1 VTTERKGPPPIDP
14 NDPRPYWQRLGD
26 WSKKQGGPPPPRT
39 EPPAVRSVEEVEAF
53 LAWLPTSH
61 YATNDRSYY
70 AGVLATIEWAA
81 GRRRLAPVT
90 GREQAEG
97 ERPSGYNIGGEHST
111 AYEGMSRGAAAMAK
125 DYGRFAPETITS
137 AYSHSYFTAVEHS
150 TYWLLGSDGLD
161 VPEDWAWPRRFMD
174 RAA

>member
-1 VTTERKGPPPIDP
+1 MTTERKE
-14 NDPRPYWQRLGD
+14 
-26 WSKKQGGPPPPRT
+26 PPRT
-39 EPPAVRSVEEVEAF
+39 EPPAVRSVEELEAF
-53 LAWLPTSH
+53 LAWLPTSY
-61 YATNDRSYY
+61 YAQKRDPQGPSYY

-81 GRRRLAPVT
+81 GRRRLAPVS

-97 ERPSGYNIGGEHST
+97 ELPAGYRIGGEHST

-137 AYSHSYFTAVEHS
+137 AYSHAYFTAVEHA
-150 TYWLLGSDGLD
+150 TYWLLGSEGLD